1 MKSSKENITT
11 CSWHRF
17 GMLLALCLG
26 LAGANRAAASV
37 IYDIS
42 VPANGSV
49 GAIDVQLTFDGFV
62 TPGAGLSV
70 YGTSGA
76 PVTSFSSGTPVDATQ
91 SLEGFEVDAGST
103 LFGLALLSPSGSLV
117 LLNPDFPADF
127 FSFARTANQTGTFTG
142 TGNVISDLPLNTDT
156 PTATLVVTDTSA
168 VPEPATASLL
178 GLGLG
183 LLGIAGWQMRRRSA

>member
-76 PVTSFSSGTPVDATQ
+76 PVTSFSSGTPIDPIQ
-91 SLEGFEVDAGST
+91 SVIGFEVDPGST
-103 LFGLALLSPSGSLV
+103 LFGIALISPGSSIV
-117 LLNPDFPADF
+117 LLNENYPADF
-127 FSFARTANQTGTFTG
+127 FSFTRTANQTGTFTG
-142 TGNVISDLPLNTDT
+142 TGNVISDLTLNTGT

-183 LLGIAGWQMRRRSA
+183 LLGMAGWRIRRRSA